1 MYPPRRAWRGGGEL
15 CEQQILRAYG
25 VGIDCHSRFIAVC
38 VLRREGDSVRR
49 FEKEF
54 GVSWRELL
62 DACSWASGK
71 AGCTPGTLRYCI
83 ESTGTYHMPVLRA
96 WMGEPS
102 VVNPLLAG
110 PTRRKT
116 DVLDARLLAH
126 HSITGMWPASYVP
139 DDNVAQLRVLWAA
152 RGEAARMLTRC
163 TNRINNIILRWGHTV
178 AAETPIRS
186 GAGMAIVEGLV
197 AGEAY
202 CGGFVSPLGLPVAV
216 RPVVGALV
224 KDARSWA
231 DRERAARAEALAFV
245 RSQAW
250 ICGPGG
256 RLPGARVLHLLHTVP
271 GVGDVTAVNWL
282 SEVGDPGRFRTSEQV
297 AAFAGCDPSLKVSA
311 GKVTEYVKR
320 KGNVRLHRALLFA
333 ASSVLRDT
341 DSRLSQWGQSIAGRH
356 RKGGYKKAVGAVAR
370 RVAVALWHVH
380 RLGEPFDLSLYHF
393 GRNPRVKDAPASA
406 IGLKPGQ
413 AACLPKGLHTAQ
425 DVCNA
430 YFGGQLGGVRGVGEG
445 TMRAIHEWAKRN
457 RLIEPTND
465 NHDKERR
472 KDRAGLVPARRGG
485 GQEAKGGQD
494 GGGGRKVPREPVR
507 KDQNWSGPGRQV
519 GRQPGARRYARG
531 RGRGDAG
538 GGDVGVHEPRHGR
551 EPPHVGRQ

>member
-1 MYPPRRAWRGGGEL
+1 MSPLPAYPPGRAWRGGEL
-15 CEQQILRAYG
+15 CDEQILRAYG

-38 VLRREGDSVRR
+38 VLKREGESVRR
-49 FEKEF
+49 LEKEF

-71 AGCTPGTLRYCI
+71 AGCTPGSLRYCI

-96 WMGEPS
+96 WKGEPS

-139 DDNVAQLRVLWAA
+139 DDGVAQLRVLWAA
-152 RGEAARMLTRC
+152 RGEAARMVTRC
-163 TNRINNIILRWGHTV
+163 NNRINNIILRWGHTV
-178 AAETPIRS
+178 AADTPLRT

-197 AGEAY
+197 AGEPP
-202 CGGFVSPLGLPVAV
+202 CGGFVNPLGLPVAV

-224 KDARSWA
+224 KDAHSWA
-231 DRERAARAEALAFV
+231 ERERAARRDAVAFAQKEAWL
-245 RSQAW
+245 
-250 ICGPGG
+250 CGPGG
-256 RLPGARVLHLLHTVP
+256 RLPGSRVLDLLQTVP
-271 GVGDVTAVNWL
+271 GVGDITAMTWL
-282 SEVGDPGRFRTSEQV
+282 SEVGDPGRFKTSDQV

-333 ASSVLRDT
+333 ASGVMRDA
-341 DSRLSQWGQSIAGRH
+341 SCRLSQWGQSIAGRH
-356 RKGGYKKAVGAVAR
+356 RKGGYKKAVGAIAR
-370 RVAVALWHVH
+370 RLAVALWHVH
-380 RLGEPFDLSLYHF
+380 RLAQPFDLTLYHF

-406 IGLKPGQ
+406 IGLKPAQ

-457 RLIEPTND
+457 RLIEPTED
-465 NHDKERR
+465 NHVKDRH
-472 KDRAGLVPARRGG
+472 KDRAGPVPARRGG
-485 GQEAKGGQD
+485 SQEAKGGQD
-494 GGGGRKVPREPVR
+494 GGGGSKVPRQPVR
-507 KDQNWSGPGRQV
+507 KNQHGGRPGRSV
-519 GRQPGARRYARG
+519 GRQPRS
-531 RGRGDAG
+531 
-538 GGDVGVHEPRHGR
+538 
-551 EPPHVGRQ
+551 